1 MEIDKILSVTLIILA
16 IPVTISVVVLLARL
30 LKVIFFHGE
39 VNLEDVI
46 FSKERIRQV
55 DKSNMEQ
62 ERNIVSIQEAVAISN
77 YKSQRE
83 LMMNILRKDTSQSL
97 GSISYALNSEDTET
111 SHYAAT
117 ALRDELGDF
126 RSNVLKLYKN
136 VKKVRKL
143 SHRSSASS
151 LKNIWN
157 DLSGCV
163 SAYRKKQYTGM
174 IDEIMKIMLADYK
187 DDIKPQYY
195 EWIVRCMI
203 EMIIKRVQKSGV
215 NWQKKSSRTAYA
227 IQVLSQILLLL

>member
-1 MEIDKILSVTLIILA
+1 
-16 IPVTISVVVLLARL
+16 
-30 LKVIFFHGE
+30 
-39 VNLEDVI
+39 
-46 FSKERIRQV
+46 
-55 DKSNMEQ
+55 MEQ

-215 NWQKKSSRTAYA
+215 NWQKKIFQDCLRHTSVISDIIIIVMMA
-227 IQVLSQILLLL
+227 QIL

>member
-1 MEIDKILSVTLIILA
+1 
-16 IPVTISVVVLLARL
+16 
-30 LKVIFFHGE
+30 
-39 VNLEDVI
+39 
-46 FSKERIRQV
+46 
-55 DKSNMEQ
+55 MEQ

-163 SAYRKKQYTGM
+163 SAYRKRQYTDM

-203 EMIIKRVQKSGV
+203 ENDNKESAKGWCELADKNLQGLLTPYKCYLRYYYYCDDGTDFIKTIDELKNTNIPIDNDTLEIFRMFG
-215 NWQKKSSRTAYA
+215 
-227 IQVLSQILLLL
+227 